1 MLFAICLLDPAEHV
15 TDDRNHESNNRIISY
30 RSYQPTVESLYCE
43 LWRELMHYASFG
55 WDITFFYNKCCS
67 QVIIWEIEGFCLI
80 LF

>member
-43 LWRELMHYASFG
+43 LWRELNRFDLSRLVF
-55 WDITFFYNKCCS
+55 IS
-67 QVIIWEIEGFCLI
+67 IIKFII
-80 LF
+80 NYSIVQK

>member
-43 LWRELMHYASFG
+43 LWR
-55 WDITFFYNKCCS
+55 N
-67 QVIIWEIEGFCLI
+67 
-80 LF
+80 